1 MRYIQ
6 SLMGKLKIR
15 SKNNIKIVDLLQ
27 DLRLSES
34 ELFRILKEINVRME
48 EGQKNLDQQEAA
60 SVRRFLNEQ
69 RRRAELKSLQIG
81 LPSIIKV
88 QALAKRLEL
97 PVGEVLSILLRN
109 GVMATLNDDLD
120 YDTAA
125 IIAADLGYSTKEDVE
140 ELEKDFLTPEK
151 LDEILKKEKTE
162 EQVARPPVVTI
173 MGHVDHGK
181 TTLLDAIRSTHV
193 AKGEAG
199 GITQAISSY
208 QTDYKDRTITF
219 VDTPGHE
226 TFKFMRKRGASL
238 ADIAILVVAADDGVK
253 PQTKEAVSHARE
265 ADVPILVAINKI
277 DKESANLEK
286 VKKELSDLGLQPE
299 EWGGKTVVV
308 PVSALKKKGI
318 DELLEMVLL
327 TADIDQPKAVVDRP
341 ALGTVIESRL
351 DKNLGPLATVLIHTG
366 TLQTGDYVVA
376 GKTTGRV
383 RKLMDWRNK
392 SISSAGPS
400 TPVTIIGLSDVPS
413 AGDVVQVVEETSEA
427 RTKVA
432 SRRAPV
438 KKLTSGEDDGRQVL
452 ALVIIADAHGSLE
465 ALTQTAEAMMPP
477 DVKLSIVRADVGTV
491 TDSDV
496 LTAAAGDAIVYA
508 FNTTVSGMSRKLADK
523 EGVEIKMFDV
533 IYHLSEDVR
542 LEIEKRLPVDI
553 VRNDLGKLKV
563 LRVFF
568 STPKKKI
575 VGGEVTQGKVK
586 VGARAIIR
594 RPSLSNKKSLVAA
607 RGKDESLIGEGEI
620 KEMQREKTAIT
631 AAQQGDQIGLTIE
644 GKGKIK
650 EGDILDIYIEEKVR
664 RQMEADKPKRQ
675 TT

>member
-27 DLRLSES
+27 DLKLSES

-69 RRRAELKSLQIG
+69 RRRAELKSVQIG

-88 QALAKRLEL
+88 QALAKKLEL

-109 GVMATLNDDLD
+109 GVMATLNDDID

-125 IIAADLGYSTKEDVE
+125 IIAADLGYNTKEDVE

-151 LDEILKKEKTE
+151 LDEILKKEKPE
-162 EQVARPPVVTI
+162 EQTARPPVVTI

-181 TTLLDAIRSTHV
+181 TSLLDAIRSTNV

-208 QTDYKDRTITF
+208 QADYKGRTITF

-226 TFKFMRKRGASL
+226 TFKFMRRRGASL
-238 ADIAILVVAADDGVK
+238 ADIAILVVAGDDGVK
-253 PQTKEAVSHARE
+253 PQTKEAVSHAQE
-265 ADVPILVAINKI
+265 AGVPIVVAINKI

-286 VKKELSDLGLQPE
+286 VKTELSELGLQPE

-308 PVSALKKKGI
+308 PVSALKKTGI
-318 DELLEMVLL
+318 DELLDMVLL
-327 TADIDQPKAVVDRP
+327 TTDIDPPKAVVNRQ
-341 ALGTVIESRL
+341 ALGSVIESRL
-351 DKNLGPLATVLIHTG
+351 DKNLGSLATVLVHTG
-366 TLQTGDYVVA
+366 TLQVGDYVVA

-383 RKLMDWRNK
+383 RRLLDWRNK
-392 SISSAGPS
+392 PVNSAGPS
-400 TPVTIIGLSDVPS
+400 VPVTIIGLNDVPN
-413 AGDVVQVVEETSEA
+413 AGDVVQAVEETSEA

-452 ALVIIADAHGSLE
+452 AVVIIADSHGSLE
-465 ALTQTAEAMMPP
+465 AITQTIEAMMPP

-496 LTAAAGDAIVYA
+496 LTAAAGNAIVYA

-523 EGVEIKMFDV
+523 EGVEIKNFDV

-553 VRNDLGKLKV
+553 VKTDLGKLKV

-575 VGGEVTQGKVK
+575 VGGEVTQGKIRAGSK
-586 VGARAIIR
+586 VIIR
-594 RPSLSNKKSLVAA
+594 RPSLATNKA
-607 RGKDESLIGEGEI
+607 RTAMGAKDESLIGEGEVV
-620 KEMQREKTAIT
+620 EMQREKTAIKE
-631 AAQQGDQIGLTIE
+631 AQQGDQIGLTIE

-650 EGDILDIYIEEKVR
+650 EGDMLDIYIEEKIR
-664 RQMEADKPKRQ
+664 RQMGIVKPKK
-675 TT
+675 

>member
-1 MRYIQ
+1 
-6 SLMGKLKIR
+6 MGKLKIR

-27 DLRLSES
+27 DLKLSES

-69 RRRAELKSLQIG
+69 RRRAELKSVQIG

-88 QALAKRLEL
+88 QALAKKLEL

-109 GVMATLNDDLD
+109 GVMATLNDDID

-125 IIAADLGYSTKEDVE
+125 IIAADLGYNTKEDVE

-151 LDEILKKEKTE
+151 LDEILKKEKPE
-162 EQVARPPVVTI
+162 EQTARPPVVTI

-181 TTLLDAIRSTHV
+181 TSLLDAIRSTNV

-208 QTDYKDRTITF
+208 QADYKGRTITF

-226 TFKFMRKRGASL
+226 TFKFMRRRGASL
-238 ADIAILVVAADDGVK
+238 ADIAILVVAGDDGVK
-253 PQTKEAVSHARE
+253 PQTKEAVSHAQE
-265 ADVPILVAINKI
+265 AGVPIVVAINKI

-286 VKKELSDLGLQPE
+286 VKTELSELGLQPE

-308 PVSALKKKGI
+308 PVSALKKTGI
-318 DELLEMVLL
+318 DELLDMVLL
-327 TADIDQPKAVVDRP
+327 TTDIDPPKAVVNRQ
-341 ALGTVIESRL
+341 ALGSVIESRL
-351 DKNLGPLATVLIHTG
+351 DKNLGSLATVLVHTG
-366 TLQTGDYVVA
+366 TLQVGDYVVA

-383 RKLMDWRNK
+383 RRLLDWRNK
-392 SISSAGPS
+392 PVNSAGPS
-400 TPVTIIGLSDVPS
+400 VPVTIIGLNDVPN
-413 AGDVVQVVEETSEA
+413 AGDVVQAVEETSEA

-452 ALVIIADAHGSLE
+452 AVVIIADSHGSLE
-465 ALTQTAEAMMPP
+465 AITQTIEAMIPS

-496 LTAAAGDAIVYA
+496 LTAAAGNAIVYA

-523 EGVEIKMFDV
+523 EGVEIKNFDV

-553 VRNDLGKLKV
+553 VKTDLGKLKV

-575 VGGEVTQGKVK
+575 VGGEVTQGKIRAGSK
-586 VGARAIIR
+586 VIIR
-594 RPSLSNKKSLVAA
+594 RPSLATNKA
-607 RGKDESLIGEGEI
+607 RTAMGAKDESLIGEGEVV
-620 KEMQREKTAIT
+620 EMQREKTAIKE
-631 AAQQGDQIGLTIE
+631 AQQGDQIGLTIE

-650 EGDILDIYIEEKVR
+650 EGDMLDIYIEEKIR
-664 RQMEADKPKRQ
+664 RQMGIVKPKK
-675 TT
+675 

>member
-1 MRYIQ
+1 MA
-6 SLMGKLKIR
+6 KLKIR
-15 SKNNIKIVDLLQ
+15 SRNNVKIVDLLR
-27 DLRLSES
+27 DLRMSEG
-34 ELFRILKEINVRME
+34 ELYRILREINVRTE

-60 SVRRFLNEQ
+60 SVRRYLNEQ
-69 RRRAELKSLQIG
+69 KRRAELKGVQIG

-88 QALAKRLEL
+88 QVLAKKLEL
-97 PVGEVLSILLRN
+97 PVGDVLSILLRN

-151 LDEILKKEKTE
+151 LDEILKKENPK
-162 EQVARPPVVTI
+162 EQTSRPPVVTI

-181 TTLLDAIRSTHV
+181 TSLLDAIRATNV

-208 QTDYKDRTITF
+208 QAEYKGRMITF

-238 ADIAILVVAADDGVK
+238 ADVAILVVAADDGVK
-253 PQTKEAVSHARE
+253 PQTKEAASHAKE
-265 ADVPILVAINKI
+265 AGVPIVVAINKI
-277 DKESANLEK
+277 DKETANLEK
-286 VKKELSDLGLQPE
+286 VKTELSELGLQPE

-308 PVSALKKKGI
+308 PVSALQKKGI

-327 TADIDQPKAVVDRP
+327 TADIDPPKAIVNRP
-341 ALGTVIESRL
+341 ALGSVVESRL
-351 DKNLGPLATVLIHTG
+351 DKNLGSLATVLVHTG

-383 RKLMDWRNK
+383 RRLLDWRNK
-392 SISSAGPS
+392 SVNSAGPS
-400 TPVTIIGLSDVPS
+400 MPVTVIGLNDVPN
-413 AGDVVQVVEETSEA
+413 AGEVVQAVEETSEA
-427 RTKVA
+427 KTKVA

-452 ALVIIADAHGSLE
+452 AVVIIADSQGSLE
-465 ALTQTAEAMMPP
+465 AITQTIEAMMPTE
-477 DVKLSIVRADVGTV
+477 VKLSIIRADVGTV

-496 LTAAAGDAIVYA
+496 LTAAAGDALVYA
-508 FNTTVSGMSRKLADK
+508 FNTTVSGMSRKLAEK

-533 IYHLSEDVR
+533 IYHLAEDVR
-542 LEIEKRLPVDI
+542 QEIEKRLPVDI
-553 VRNDLGKLKV
+553 VRTDLGKLKV

-568 STPKKKI
+568 STQKKKI
-575 VGGEVTQGKVK
+575 VGGEVTQGMIKA
-586 VGARAIIR
+586 GARVIIR
-594 RPSLSNKKSLVAA
+594 RPTLGGKKGLLAVT
-607 RGKDESLIGEGEI
+607 GKDESLIGEGEI
-620 KEMQREKTAIT
+620 KEMQREKTTIKEAR
-631 AAQQGDQIGLTIE
+631 QGDQVGLTIE

-650 EGDILDIYIEEKVR
+650 IGDILDVYAEDKIKR
-664 RQMEADKPKRQ
+664 KMEAPQIKK
-675 TT
+675 

>member
-1 MRYIQ
+1 
-6 SLMGKLKIR
+6 
-15 SKNNIKIVDLLQ
+15 
-27 DLRLSES
+27 
-34 ELFRILKEINVRME
+34 
-48 EGQKNLDQQEAA
+48 
-60 SVRRFLNEQ
+60 
-69 RRRAELKSLQIG
+69 
-81 LPSIIKV
+81 
-88 QALAKRLEL
+88 
-97 PVGEVLSILLRN
+97 
-109 GVMATLNDDLD
+109 
-120 YDTAA
+120 
-125 IIAADLGYSTKEDVE
+125 
-140 ELEKDFLTPEK
+140 
-151 LDEILKKEKTE
+151 
-162 EQVARPPVVTI
+162 
-173 MGHVDHGK
+173 
-181 TTLLDAIRSTHV
+181 
-193 AKGEAG
+193 
-199 GITQAISSY
+199 
-208 QTDYKDRTITF
+208 
-219 VDTPGHE
+219 
-226 TFKFMRKRGASL
+226 
-238 ADIAILVVAADDGVK
+238 
-253 PQTKEAVSHARE
+253 
-265 ADVPILVAINKI
+265 
-277 DKESANLEK
+277 
-286 VKKELSDLGLQPE
+286 
-299 EWGGKTVVV
+299 
-308 PVSALKKKGI
+308 
-318 DELLEMVLL
+318 
-327 TADIDQPKAVVDRP
+327 
-341 ALGTVIESRL
+341 
-351 DKNLGPLATVLIHTG
+351 
-366 TLQTGDYVVA
+366 
-376 GKTTGRV
+376 
-383 RKLMDWRNK
+383 
-392 SISSAGPS
+392 
-400 TPVTIIGLSDVPS
+400 
-413 AGDVVQVVEETSEA
+413 
-427 RTKVA
+427 
-432 SRRAPV
+432 
-438 KKLTSGEDDGRQVL
+438 
-452 ALVIIADAHGSLE
+452 
-465 ALTQTAEAMMPP
+465 MPP